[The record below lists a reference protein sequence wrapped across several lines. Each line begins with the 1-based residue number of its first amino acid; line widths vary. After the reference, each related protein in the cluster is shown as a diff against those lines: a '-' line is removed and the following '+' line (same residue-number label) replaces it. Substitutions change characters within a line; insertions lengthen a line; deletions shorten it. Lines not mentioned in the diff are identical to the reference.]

1 MKLFCAW
8 VIILVALSSCAENKT
23 ATNNIKGYQYTVPD
37 RTNDGWETGNLSSE
51 NLNASLI
58 NEFFQRI
65 NDHNYTNLHIHSV
78 LIVRNNKLVVEEYFP
93 GKEPIFGPTLQQ
105 PLDWRKYQVFNRDT
119 LHTLESATK
128 SVNSILIGIAI
139 DQHLIHGVDEK
150 ISTFFPEFTGK
161 DDIRLKHFLSMTAG
175 LDWNENKIPYT
186 DPRNDCIR
194 MDHTNDPVRFLLE
207 RPVVAAPGT
216 KFVYNSAI
224 AVTLGEI
231 IRKASG
237 LPVDKF
243 AESNL
248 FKPLGISDYAWRG
261 NFTNGVIHTG
271 GGLYLRPRDM
281 AKIGC
286 MMLNNGRWQ
295 GKQIVS
301 EDWVRESTKK
311 QAPDMGYGYEWWL
324 PRFKVRDQMIPS
336 FLAEGYGG
344 QCIFV
349 FPSLHMVV
357 VFTGWKEP
365 IFGQLRD
372 MMQRYVLP
380 AAIRN

>member
-1 MKLFCAW
+1 
-8 VIILVALSSCAENKT
+8 
-23 ATNNIKGYQYTVPD
+23 
-37 RTNDGWETGNLSSE
+37 
-51 NLNASLI
+51 LNASLI
-58 NEFFQRI
+58 NEFFDQI
-65 NDHNYTNLHIHSV
+65 NHHIYTNLHSV

-93 GKEPIFGPTLQQ
+93 GTEPVIPQTLYGS
-105 PLDWRKYQVFNRDT
+105 RSRMSKRESFTRYRYRVEYNRDT
-119 LHTLESATK
+119 LHTLQSATK

-161 DDIRLKHFLSMTAG
+161 DGIRLKHFLSMTAG

-194 MDHTNDPVRFLLE
+194 MNRTNDPVRFLLE
-207 RPVVAAPGT
+207 RPAVAAPGT

-224 AVTLGEI
+224 AVALGEI
-231 IRKASG
+231 IRKVSG
-237 LPVDKF
+237 MPVDKF
-243 AESNL
+243 AERNL
-248 FKPLGISDYAWRG
+248 FKPLGISDYAWKG

-311 QAPDMGYGYEWWL
+311 QASDMRYGYEWWL
-324 PRFKVRDQMIPS
+324 SQFKVRDQMIPS

-344 QCIFV
+344 QCISV

-357 VFTGWKEP
+357 VFTGWNEGH
-365 IFGQLRD
+365 FSGQLRD
-372 MMQRYVLP
+372 MMQRYILP